1 MVKAEELLKV
11 AKEHP
16 GLPMI
21 TMVDSEVVADDGYS
35 YWLGKVYRV
44 DVDFINKDTDRVLI
58 KSVDD
63 EEDILYAFDSN
74 WDDLPEAAQD
84 KILADVKW
92 EEAIILWIGV

>member
-44 DVDFINKDTDRVLI
+44 DVDFINQDTDRVLI

-63 EEDILYAFDSN
+63 EEDILYVFDKC

-92 EEAIILWIGV
+92 TEAIIIWIGV

>member
-21 TMVDSEVVADDGYS
+21 SMVDSEVVADDGYS
-35 YWLGKVYRV
+35 YWLGQVTNVEV
-44 DVDFINKDTDRVLI
+44 DYINTDTDRVLI

-63 EEDILYAFDSN
+63 EEDILYAFDKC

-92 EEAIILWIGV
+92 TEAIIIWIGV